1 MCGVWYV
8 LRVVCCVLCAACCVL
23 YTNTKR
29 RFLLFFLPLLLPH
42 VHRLMAA
49 APEMPDPPRITDLSP
64 TSCRLFWDMPN
75 DNGMAINRFDVE
87 VIRVRYIILLK
98 GF

>member
-1 MCGVWYV
+1 
-8 LRVVCCVLCAACCVL
+8 
-23 YTNTKR
+23 
-29 RFLLFFLPLLLPH
+29 
-42 VHRLMAA
+42 MAA